1 MIPRFGC
8 RRRIVS
14 YGTPRRGRPWL
25 TRPMSLFARACRS
38 RPPQVS
44 CQPVSMP
51 RGPGRLGVAVRK
63 GSIGAWPCIDLRD
76 ISCRPG
82 GRAQEY
88 YIITIIRPITDK
100 REIQTGPDTAWAVR
114 WLDSPLPSGGHQP
127 HLLELQKHLMGT
139 VIFCHMTLR
148 RLFSTPTRVLVG
160 WTLCSNKPTS
170 IYSRVIFIWG

>member
-44 CQPVSMP
+44 CQSVSMP
-51 RGPGRLGVAVRK
+51 REPGRLGVAVRK

-82 GRAQEY
+82 GRAQKY

-114 WLDSPLPSGGHQP
+114 GLVQP
-127 HLLELQKHLMGT
+127 PP
-139 VIFCHMTLR
+139 LR
-148 RLFSTPTRVLVG
+148 RPPAPFARASEAPGARSGRLRCLRCRGEARGFRARRMGLKC
-160 WTLCSNKPTS
+160 L
-170 IYSRVIFIWG
+170 